1 MTSAKKGIKDS
12 HIRISREAA
21 VSVHDGGVVILD
33 NRKGRMYSSGPA
45 RIATVSYVWKGSLD
59 EKFIRE
65 VESFCGIEGAHIST
79 HVTPVIGRTQAGIS
93 MPESF
98 APMRASVAEVANR
111 LGAKVVLTGRT
122 GDLVMGNW
130 FDDSLQVAAHM
141 RRLRLGRACRD
152 GLAWSKVLGLP
163 IYAILWRALRAALP
177 PALSPAA
184 AYAKPDGSYAP
195 MKNETSLLPA
205 FCERAG
211 ISGESEVFSTAWMQA
226 RPERRKYFRSLS
238 MLLELRS
245 LKAPEPL
252 QHLDYTH
259 PFAHRPLLEFL
270 MTVPADVLCGPGE
283 PRRLM
288 RRTLSDLWPPD
299 LRKRRSKGLF
309 GAPWHEALQPL
320 VRDLLQSR
328 QFQVVER
335 GYVDRASL
343 VSRLEGLRAG
353 LDSNATQL
361 QQIVLLEFWLRNRW
375 PARTAGSCL
384 QAA

>member
-1 MTSAKKGIKDS
+1 
-12 HIRISREAA
+12 
-21 VSVHDGGVVILD
+21 
-33 NRKGRMYSSGPA
+33 
-45 RIATVSYVWKGSLD
+45 
-59 EKFIRE
+59 
-65 VESFCGIEGAHIST
+65 
-79 HVTPVIGRTQAGIS
+79 
-93 MPESF
+93 
-98 APMRASVAEVANR
+98 MRASVAEVANR

-309 GAPWHEALQPL
+309 GAPWHEALQP
-320 VRDLLQSR
+320 
-328 QFQVVER
+328 
-335 GYVDRASL
+335 
-343 VSRLEGLRAG
+343 
-353 LDSNATQL
+353 
-361 QQIVLLEFWLRNRW
+361 
-375 PARTAGSCL
+375 
-384 QAA
+384 